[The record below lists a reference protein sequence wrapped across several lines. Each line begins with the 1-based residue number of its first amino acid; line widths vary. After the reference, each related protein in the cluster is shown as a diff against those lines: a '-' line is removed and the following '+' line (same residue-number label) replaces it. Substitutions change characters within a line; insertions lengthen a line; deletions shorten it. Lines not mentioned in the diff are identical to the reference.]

1 MDSASQHSREVMSSS
16 KDMTWATPQEW
27 FNYLD
32 LEFDFTLDPCCQHE
46 TAKCAKHYTPE
57 EDGLSQSWQD
67 ERVFMNPPY
76 GRDLPRW
83 MKKAYE
89 EARDNGALVV
99 CFVPARVD
107 TEWWHRYAAKGEVRF
122 PKGRVKF
129 EGATASAPFPVAV
142 IIFRPRL

>member
-1 MDSASQHSREVMSSS
+1 MADMKQTMEYLCSS

-27 FNYLD
+27 FNYLN
-32 LEFDFTLDPCCQHE
+32 LEFKFTLDPCCHHK
-46 TAKCAKHYTPE
+46 TAKCKKHYTPE
-57 EDGLSQSWQD
+57 EDGLAQSWED
-67 ERVFMNPPY
+67 EVVFMNPPY
-76 GRDLPRW
+76 GKDLPKW
-83 MKKAYE
+83 MSKAYT

-107 TEWWHRYAAKGEVRF
+107 TNWWHNYAAKGEVRY

-129 EGATASAPFPVAV
+129 SGATSTAPFPVAV